1 MNANITTGRGMH
13 LRWCN
18 YSGRGD
24 ATTWARSGDVRR
36 CEHGRV
42 QLAYDVPGS
51 IPAYW
56 RDLSPVG
63 NPILYR
69 RAANALTRTTPPGS
83 TGETGG
89 QR

>member
-1 MNANITTGRGMH
+1 MNANITTSRGAH
-13 LRWCN
+13 RQWCN

-24 ATTWARSGDVRR
+24 ATTWAFPGDVRR

-56 RDLSPVG
+56 RDLSPVW
-63 NPILYR
+63 NPILRR
-69 RAANALTRTTPPGS
+69 RAVKALACPTPQAS
-83 TGETGG
+83 DE
-89 QR
+89 